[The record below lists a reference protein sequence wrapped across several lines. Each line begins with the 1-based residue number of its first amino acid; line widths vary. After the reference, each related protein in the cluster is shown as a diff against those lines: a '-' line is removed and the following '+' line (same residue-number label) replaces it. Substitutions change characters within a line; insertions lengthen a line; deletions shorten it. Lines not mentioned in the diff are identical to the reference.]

1 MHVHVCDVYTHNMIF
16 PSCLVQ
22 VELTP
27 SLLIKMLK
35 FDRLSTL
42 LMLSAEEVTPE
53 LDSTLS
59 GTMDYQ
65 IYWLNRLV

>member
-1 MHVHVCDVYTHNMIF
+1 MIF

-59 GTMDYQ
+59 GVMDYQ
-65 IYWLNRLV
+65 ISWVNRLV

>member
-1 MHVHVCDVYTHNMIF
+1 MIF
-16 PSCLVQ
+16 LSCLVQ

-35 FDRLSTL
+35 SDRLSTL

-59 GTMDYQ
+59 GVMDYQ
-65 IYWLNRLV
+65 IYWLNRLVLTI

>member
-1 MHVHVCDVYTHNMIF
+1 MIF
-16 PSCLVQ
+16 LSCLVQ

-35 FDRLSTL
+35 SDRLSTL

-59 GTMDYQ
+59 GVMDYQ

>member
-1 MHVHVCDVYTHNMIF
+1 MIF

-35 FDRLSTL
+35 SDRLSSI

-59 GTMDYQ
+59 GVMDYQ

>member
-1 MHVHVCDVYTHNMIF
+1 MIF

-35 FDRLSTL
+35 SDRLSSL

-59 GTMDYQ
+59 GVMDYQ